1 MLRQRCGSKSPQ
13 WGEVKEKTRY
23 FAAACKKFE
32 KRAAVEDCVE
42 KFFLDEKTF
51 LFARWIFHRGLRK
64 IFKTIVK

>member
-23 FAAACKKFE
+23 FAAACEMFE

-51 LFARWIFHRGLRK
+51 LFVPGSSAMVCGRSSRQL
-64 IFKTIVK
+64 